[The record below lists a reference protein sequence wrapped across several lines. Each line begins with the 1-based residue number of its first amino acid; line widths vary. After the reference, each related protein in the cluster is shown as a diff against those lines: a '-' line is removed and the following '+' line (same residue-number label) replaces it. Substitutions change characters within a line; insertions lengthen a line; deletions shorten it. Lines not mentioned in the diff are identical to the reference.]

1 MRTIH
6 NPVVRGVAPDPSI
19 CRVGDDFYLA
29 TSTMRFW
36 PGIPIRHSR
45 DLVNWRLV
53 GHAVTRAAQ
62 YRRDGRPGEL
72 MLYAPTLRHLG
83 GRFWLAC
90 TNVADGQGNF
100 LVSADDAAGEWS
112 DAVWVDD
119 AAFDP
124 SLAIGDDGQWL
135 YTRRTLRPDA
145 DGFGPIVQAVIDPDT
160 GVTAGEPV
168 AITPGRSGYCSNDIE
183 GPHLFKRGQWWYLC
197 SAEGGTWAG
206 HMQTVGRSRDPW
218 GLFEGA
224 PGNPVLTHRHRTG
237 HPIQSVGHADL
248 VEDADG
254 NWWAVCLGTRR
265 EPFRHHHQLG
275 RETFL
280 APVEWVD
287 DWPVIGNDGTI
298 ELTMPLGRSLPGG
311 DREDAASSVPGDAFG
326 GAQLDPWLAGWSTRG
341 LPLPGIRLTTDGQVA
356 AAALPAASGTLD
368 AAGDVSAVFLRQE
381 EPNSVFTAVLETP
394 PASGRAGVSVYAGPR
409 HHHDL
414 TVTPIEGDRLI
425 TLRLRVGEL
434 EQVSQARLAGTR
446 PTRLRVSS
454 TPLHYRFEA
463 GDVADDPAH
472 QRESLCLG
480 QAEMTTLSAET
491 ADEFCGVRFALFAE
505 HAEASFCNVIHEPV
519 RAAGA
524 ATDAER
530 GEAP

>member
-1 MRTIH
+1 MSTIH

-29 TSTMRFW
+29 TSTMHFW

-53 GHAVTRAAQ
+53 GHAVTRASQ
-62 YRRDGRPGEL
+62 YRRDGRPGDL
-72 MLYAPTLRHLG
+72 MLYAPTLRHIG

-90 TNVADGQGNF
+90 TNVAQGQGNF
-100 LVSADDAAGEWS
+100 LLSADDAAGEWS

-119 AAFDP
+119 AGFDP
-124 SLAIGDDGQWL
+124 SLAVDDQGRWL
-135 YTRRTLRPDA
+135 YTRRTLRPDV
-145 DGFGPIVQAVIDPDT
+145 DGFGPIVQAVIDPVT
-160 GVTAGEPV
+160 GVTSGAPV

-206 HMQTVGRSRDPW
+206 HMQTVSRSRDPW
-218 GLFEGA
+218 GPFVGA

-248 VEDADG
+248 VDDTDG

-265 EPFRHHHQLG
+265 EPFCHRHQLG

-287 DWPVIGNDGTI
+287 DWPVIGNGGTI
-298 ELTMPLGRSLPGG
+298 ELAMPLDRSLPGG
-311 DREDAASSVPGDAFG
+311 DHDDEASTASGDAVEEVETN
-326 GAQLDPWLAGWSTRG
+326 PWLAGWSTRG
-341 LPLPGIRLTTDGQVA
+341 LPLDGIRLTTDGRAA

-381 EPNSVFTAVLETP
+381 EPETLFTAVLEAAP
-394 PASGRAGVSVYAGPR
+394 LSGRAGVSAYAGTR

-414 TVTPIEGDRLI
+414 TVTPVDGDRLV

-434 EQVSQARLAGTR
+434 EQVTQARLAGDG
-446 PTRLRVSS
+446 PTRLQVRA
-454 TPLHYRFEA
+454 TPSHYRFA
-463 GDVADDPAH
+463 ASDGADELAPAAD
-472 QRESLCLG
+472 LLVIG

-491 ADEFCGVRFALFAE
+491 ADEFSGVRFALFCE
-505 HAEASFCNVIHEPV
+505 HTAAGFRNVVHEPV
-519 RAAGA
+519 RATAAG
-524 ATDAER
+524 TDSER
-530 GEAP
+530 GGAQ